1 MGCLSL
7 DNDWLLWGWS
17 LLACLMFDWGRD
29 YHTPQACCARTTS
42 NLVPERWKT
51 QTLTRFRLWR
61 RPLTSIRGPATSSW
75 VLVKTHHSTRFER
88 PNPQTW
94 GFFFSRWNTN
104 NFEESSCWFFSIE
117 WKQSPHAVKLQNY
130 TENSNK
136 SSHIIHALYFKVF
149 WNNMIALYY
158 KQTEI

>member
-1 MGCLSL
+1 MRVG
-7 DNDWLLWGWS
+7 
-17 LLACLMFDWGRD
+17 LACLLDVWLEDRLSKTNI
-29 YHTPQACCARTTS
+29 HLRPAVLELPQIWS
-42 NLVPERWKT
+42 QKGWKT

-61 RPLTSIRGPATSSW
+61 RPLTSIHGPATSSW

-88 PNPQTW
+88 PKPQTW
-94 GFFFSRWNTN
+94 RFFFSRWNTN

-136 SSHIIHALYFKVF
+136 SSPYYSCIIFQVF

-158 KQTEI
+158 KQT